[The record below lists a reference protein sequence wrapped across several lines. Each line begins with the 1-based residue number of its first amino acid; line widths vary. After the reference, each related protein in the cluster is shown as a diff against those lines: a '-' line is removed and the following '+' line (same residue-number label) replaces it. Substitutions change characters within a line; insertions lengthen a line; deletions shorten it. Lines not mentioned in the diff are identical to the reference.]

1 MGKTLFTMLLAGAV
15 FTLQAAPLSFGPAF
29 DKTRVVPVAEIIANP
44 AGYLQQ
50 EITVSGTIQAVCKKQ
65 GCWMTL
71 AAAEDEPAFRI
82 KVRDGDMVFPLSS
95 MGKTAYAHG
104 RIQPLPMNLQ
114 ASIDYL
120 AEQAEKSGSVF
131 DPTKVTEPVTLYQL
145 VPTSVEI
152 SD

>member
-1 MGKTLFTMLLAGAV
+1 
-15 FTLQAAPLSFGPAF
+15 
-29 DKTRVVPVAEIIANP
+29 
-44 AGYLQQ
+44 
-50 EITVSGTIQAVCKKQ
+50 
-65 GCWMTL
+65 MTL
-71 AAAEDEPAFRI
+71 AAAEDEATFRI

-120 AEQAEKSGSVF
+120 EQQAEKTGSVF

-152 SD
+152 TD